1 MELKLEAKRLEKRE
15 TKDPVGGCLENP
27 TLDLVCC

>member
-15 TKDPVGGCLENP
+15 TKEVVGGCLESP
-27 TLDLVCC
+27 DRKSVV